1 MINTPTSEILSGMVF
16 LPWVLGSCKLSS
28 VLQLPDDDGVGRKI
42 DFYLRRKRGPG
53 RRRPIRVTLEKG
65 GEMNPLHKSRAFFF
79 PGRTRKTEK
88 QAIIYHFILLLG
100 RVIGGRSRT
109 RPRFSLSAVRWCSDL
124 TGDDDDDDDADLEG
138 NFCVIF
144 DFGACKPRHKSYL
157 ARVPRASSSN
167 KP

>member
-65 GEMNPLHKSRAFFF
+65 GEMNPLHKSRAFFPRSNPKNGKTSYNLSF
-79 PGRTRKTEK
+79 YPSSGPGDWRQEPYAPTFFT
-88 QAIIYHFILLLG
+88 LG
-100 RVIGGRSRT
+100 GGVQT
-109 RPRFSLSAVRWCSDL
+109 
-124 TGDDDDDDDADLEG
+124 
-138 NFCVIF
+138 
-144 DFGACKPRHKSYL
+144 
-157 ARVPRASSSN
+157 
-167 KP
+167 